1 MSQYKLKIRA
11 WLTLALIAGGGLLPG
26 TCMIR
31 TKQAL
36 IDGSKSFL
44 TNVLLDPGNI
54 SELPFD
60 EAVEGL
66 TGGSSG
72 GG

>member
-1 MSQYKLKIRA
+1 MSQHRLTIRT
-11 WLTLALIAGGGLLPG
+11 WITLALIAGGGLLPG

-44 TNVLLDPGNI
+44 ANVLLDPENI
-54 SELPFD
+54 SDLPFE
-60 EAVEGL
+60 EAVESLTVGSS
-66 TGGSSG
+66 TGG
-72 GG
+72 